1 MVLVNGVWAAS
12 KRKEGMEGMER
23 IGVGKEI
30 KVKFKQTSV
39 HVSQNLIEYL
49 D

>member
-12 KRKEGMEGMER
+12 KRKEGMER

>member
-1 MVLVNGVWAAS
+1 MEWWGLAS
-12 KRKEGMEGMER
+12 GRKVER

-39 HVSQNLIEYL
+39 HISQNLIEYL